1 MVERISAIL
10 KKNEK
15 ILNSKDECGIVFY
28 ENKNLILHQVSAWPD
43 SLVSVGEKVSSEL
56 NLEMYPQPCK
66 AVQSTDVAM
75 LRIEPL
81 KWWILGSTINTMP
94 IEKGSTL
101 DISHSRTHLK
111 ITGDKTKIF
120 LNRFLPIDFREHSFP
135 VNTVASTTFHHV
147 GVTIW
152 RSKNYYEIFIPRAFA
167 SSLWEL
173 MLESASQFG
182 YEIK

>member
-66 AVQSTDVAM
+66 AVQSTDIAM

-81 KWWILGSTINTMP
+81 KWWVLGSTINTMP

-101 DISHSRTHLK
+101 DIS
-111 ITGDKTKIF
+111 
-120 LNRFLPIDFREHSFP
+120 LPNIGYS
-135 VNTVASTTFHHV
+135 
-147 GVTIW
+147 VTLTLSSVKYNSSDTIC
-152 RSKNYYEIFIPRAFA
+152 RSLPGTN
-167 SSLWEL
+167 
-173 MLESASQFG
+173 
-182 YEIK
+182 